1 MISFAKPICGE
12 ARSHR
17 NRAAQREGK
26 VARRFAGWGLKW
38 LLNHGD
44 AAMLS
49 GLWFA
54 PSFQCAFSHVPA
66 SPGSPPFPLLTC
78 WELVWYVAACQHLPS
93 TSFSPGAHGCRA
105 SAAHTG
111 LWGAA
116 VTPTSSARC
125 HTSPRCEGAVTH
137 CDTPAVMFE
146 RARAQKQAHLI
157 SFLCEP

>member
-1 MISFAKPICGE
+1 MISFCKTHLWRGAEPQKPCSSARGE
-12 ARSHR
+12 SCSALRRMRLEVVTESRRRCDAVGAVVCTILPMRLQPRSCLPW
-17 NRAAQREGK
+17 
-26 VARRFAGWGLKW
+26 V
-38 LLNHGD
+38 
-44 AAMLS
+44 
-49 GLWFA
+49 
-54 PSFQCAFSHVPA
+54 
-66 SPGSPPFPLLTC
+66 PPFPLLTC